1 MVAMTR
7 SNMSLRLVKIGSSFR
22 FHFLPHSSTSLLHL
36 PHFCSAHVYS
46 FPAHLPWPGPLLLN
60 SPSSYFHAAACLSYR
75 SHTSLSARPRYA
87 TDDPRSVHRAPLIS
101 RHSSSSSSRRPPPPS
116 LPLPSLHP
124 SFPLPMY
131 YPQRPVNA
139 YYPRPVSPVMS
150 MSPVYTPGSYAGSY
164 YDHSPE
170 MRIVPL
176 YTQYAQPLPQ
186 PTMIYRQPP
195 VLYNRLVYRQN
206 QSCCST
212 PCCDDIC
219 CDRCCDE
226 CCGPHCCC

>member
-1 MVAMTR
+1 
-7 SNMSLRLVKIGSSFR
+7 
-22 FHFLPHSSTSLLHL
+22 
-36 PHFCSAHVYS
+36 
-46 FPAHLPWPGPLLLN
+46 
-60 SPSSYFHAAACLSYR
+60 
-75 SHTSLSARPRYA
+75 
-87 TDDPRSVHRAPLIS
+87 
-101 RHSSSSSSRRPPPPS
+101 
-116 LPLPSLHP
+116 
-124 SFPLPMY
+124 MY

-150 MSPVYTPGSYAGSY
+150 MSPIYTPGSYAGSY
-164 YDHSPE
+164 YDHCPHLIHRVLHHRSNPSSAPE

-176 YTQYAQPLPQ
+176 YPQYAQPLPQ

-226 CCGPHCCC
+226 CCGSVRSLSCPPELANVGVSGRIVAVRTFSTVLYRSVHVNLSVCLPTTTTLLYRHPIPLFSWQNSVFSFSRAIKSNLCIFRLA